1 MLSLGRTAVVSPAE
15 VEQVEMWENCTEML
29 SILPQKFGF
38 AVTHTPAAL
47 LLPKPNSGRI
57 QLGGKV
63 ICGDDKQTASS
74 LLSPSCLDLL
84 RFSKDF
90 MV

>member
-15 VEQVEMWENCTEML
+15 VEQVEMWENCTKML
-29 SILPQKFGF
+29 SISPQKFGF

-63 ICGDDKQTASS
+63 ICNNDKQTASS